1 MHPLLKRQLK
11 RIGLDEATVPTS
23 LDGWQQ
29 LLERVNQSYL
39 ESDQGRELLERS
51 IALSSRE
58 MQELNEQLRRTSESQ
73 LAGERDKLQTVLRSI
88 GDGLCVVDG
97 HWNIV
102 LLNPEG
108 ERLWGL
114 TEKEVVGRQ
123 LHDMISLSYG
133 TKLTEP
139 IFTQMLLDD
148 TTQGG
153 SFRTDDGLLTSIT
166 GQASATE
173 TTSDA
178 SCRTGA
184 LLVAV
189 RGTLDDSRGERHI
202 SDRSGKRS
210 RRLCRR
216 FISGDYRMRSE

>member
-39 ESDQGRELLERS
+39 ESDQGHELLERS

-114 TEKEVVGRQ
+114 TEKEVVGRR

-139 IFTQMLLDD
+139 IFTQILLDD
-148 TTQGG
+148 TAQGG
-153 SFRTDDGLLTSIT
+153 SFRTDDGLLTSTTGRSFPVSCVLAPIVQENRSAGAVLVFRDIT
-166 GQASATE
+166 DRKQTE
-173 TTSDA
+173 
-178 SCRTGA
+178 
-184 LLVAV
+184 
-189 RGTLDDSRGERHI
+189 
-202 SDRSGKRS
+202 
-210 RRLCRR
+210 
-216 FISGDYRMRSE
+216 